1 MSRSIREVA
10 VSSTI
15 ELQSYREARRR
26 RRQPKI
32 PIWRIRILQAV
43 LALCVVAICVRLYYL
58 QIYKGGEIKGK
69 AFEQR
74 QKSRMLIHRGAIT
87 DRHGLPLAIDTT
99 RYDLYIHPKLLK
111 VSYKEA
117 ASKIARIA
125 KISEE
130 KVYKRLNKGY
140 PVVTVAKHLE
150 REIVEELQALNWPG
164 MDIVPRPF
172 RHYPEGFLAA
182 HILGYVNHDTRGQGG
197 VEQSKQN
204 TLISTGDI
212 PKPQL
217 DGRGK
222 QILVA
227 QDGPTWDITP
237 PLGRHVELTID
248 NALQHLAEKELN
260 AMAVHSMCTKASA
273 ILLDPTNGEILAW
286 ANYPTY
292 DPNNYSKFPFSSTK
306 NWAMV
311 DVYQP
316 GSTFK
321 IITVASG
328 LETGAI
334 HKDTVFHDG
343 GAFTVGRQTIHNVHG
358 GNGTINLLNLFIHSS
373 NVASAQL
380 ALRMTPKQFYDKLTD
395 FSLGRKTGID
405 LPGESKG
412 LLLNY
417 KKWKPI
423 DQATTGFGQG
433 AISVTPLQLATA
445 VSAVAN
451 RGTLIQPHVIRRI
464 YDPKTGVTERWTE
477 AEKRQVLKPEI
488 AEHVAKLLGDN
499 ISMGNQIAGKIPG
512 YVVAGKTG
520 TAQRVREG
528 GKGYARGQT
537 IASFIG
543 FLPADDPQIL
553 CLVVV
558 DNPQTDGK
566 WGNTIAGPVFNA
578 ITSEAARFLGIPKSY
593 ETNEK
598 NGQVIGPFNKIVPK
612 VVKPSVKYA
621 EELAKYNAANG
632 DGDANGNSTTA
643 NTNTN
648 TNPGSNSK
656 KQVH

>member
-1 MSRSIREVA
+1 MPQKVDP
-10 VSSTI
+10 STYQ
-15 ELQSYREARRR
+15 LARRR
-26 RRQPKI
+26 RRQPKT
-32 PIWRIRILQAV
+32 PLWRLRAV
-43 LALCVVAICVRLYYL
+43 QFILALCVLAIGVRLYYL

-74 QKSRMLIHRGAIT
+74 QKSRLLIHRGAIT

-111 VSYKEA
+111 VSKKEA
-117 ASKIARIA
+117 AAKISRIA
-125 KISEE
+125 KISE
-130 KVYKRLNKGY
+130 KRVYKRLTAGY

-150 REIVEELQALNWPG
+150 REIVEDLQDLNWPG
-164 MDIVPRPF
+164 MDIIPRPF
-172 RHYPEGFLAA
+172 RHYPEGHLGA
-182 HILGYVNHDTRGQGG
+182 HILGYVNHDTKGQGG
-197 VEQSKQN
+197 VEQSHHETLTN
-204 TLISTGDI
+204 TGSI

-217 DGRGK
+217 DGRGRT
-222 QILVA
+222 ILIP

-248 NALQHLAEKELN
+248 NALQHLAQKELT
-260 AMAVHSMCTKASA
+260 AMAIHSKCTKASA
-273 ILLDPTNGEILAW
+273 ILTDPTNGEILAW

-292 DPNNYSKFPFSSTK
+292 DPNNYSKYPFSATK

-334 HKDTVFHDG
+334 TKRTLFHDS
-343 GAFTVGRQTIHNVHG
+343 GAISFGRQTIHNHHG
-358 GNGTINLLNLFIHSS
+358 GHGTIDLLHLFIHSS

-380 ALRMTPKQFYDKLTD
+380 ALKMKPKQFYDKLKD
-395 FSLGRKTGID
+395 FSLGTKTGID

-412 LLLNY
+412 LLLRWQ
-417 KKWKPI
+417 KWKPI

-445 VSAVAN
+445 VGAVAN
-451 RGTLIQPHVIRRI
+451 NGVLVQPHVIRRV
-464 YDPKTGVTERWTE
+464 YDPKTGVTEKWTE
-477 AEKRQVLKPEI
+477 PKKRRVIK
-488 AEHVAKLLGDN
+488 ADYAKHVNKLLGDN
-499 ISMGNQIAGKIPG
+499 IAMGNQIAGKVPG
-512 YVVAGKTG
+512 YIVAGKTG

-528 GKGYARGQT
+528 GRGYAKGQT

-543 FLPADDPQIL
+543 YLPANDPQLL

-558 DNPQTDGK
+558 DNPKTDGR

-578 ITSEAARFLGIPKSY
+578 ITSEAARFLAIPKSY
-593 ETNEK
+593 EVQVK
-598 NGQVIGPFNKIVPK
+598 NGRMIGLYGKPVPK
-612 VVKPSVKYA
+612 IVKPSVKYA
-621 EELAKYNAANG
+621 SELG
-632 DGDANGNSTTA
+632 DGFSR
-643 NTNTN
+643 
-648 TNPGSNSK
+648 K
-656 KQVH
+656 

>member
-1 MSRSIREVA
+1 M
-10 VSSTI
+10 SSTI
-15 ELQSYREARRR
+15 ELKSYREARRR
-26 RRQPKI
+26 RRQPKT
-32 PIWRIRILQAV
+32 PLWRLRILQFVLIGCV
-43 LALCVVAICVRLYYL
+43 LAICGRLYYL
-58 QIYKGGEIKGK
+58 QIHKGSEIKQK
-69 AFEQR
+69 AVEQR
-74 QKSRMLIHRGAIT
+74 QKSRLLIHRGAIT

-99 RYDLYIHPKLLK
+99 RYDLFIHPKLLK
-111 VSYKEA
+111 VSMKEA
-117 ASKIARIA
+117 AAKVAAIA
-125 KISEE
+125 KIPEQR
-130 KVYKRLNKGY
+130 VYKRLTAGY

-150 REIVEELQALNWPG
+150 REIVEDLQALNWPG
-164 MDIVPRPF
+164 MDIIPRPF
-172 RHYPEGFLAA
+172 RHYPEGPLAA

-197 VEQSKQN
+197 VEQSRHKIL
-204 TLISTGDI
+204 TDTGDV

-222 QILVA
+222 TIVNPE
-227 QDGPTWDITP
+227 DGPTWDITP

-260 AMAVHSMCTKASA
+260 AMAIHSQCTKATA
-273 ILLDPTNGEILAW
+273 ILTDPTNGEILAW

-334 HKDTVFHDG
+334 HKKTLFHDS
-343 GAFTVGRQTIHNVHG
+343 GAISFGRQTIHNHHG
-358 GNGTINLLNLFIHSS
+358 GHGTIDLLHLFIHSS

-380 ALRMTPKQFYDKLTD
+380 ALRMTPKQFYDKLYD
-395 FSLGRKTGID
+395 FSLGRKTGVD

-412 LLLNY
+412 LLLRW
-417 KKWKPI
+417 KRWKPI

-445 VSAVAN
+445 VGAVAN
-451 RGTLIQPHVIRRI
+451 KGTLIQPHVIRRV
-464 YDPKTGVTERWTE
+464 YDPKTGVTEHWTE
-477 AEKRQVLKPEI
+477 PEKRQVVKPDV
-488 AEHVAKLLGDN
+488 AMHVSKLLGDN
-499 ISMGNQIAGKIPG
+499 IAMGSQIAGKVPG

-520 TAQRVREG
+520 TAQRVRDG
-528 GKGYARGQT
+528 GRGYAKGQT

-543 FLPADDPQIL
+543 YLPADDPQLL

-558 DNPQTDGK
+558 DNPKTDGR

-578 ITSEAARFLGIPKSY
+578 ITSEAARFLAIPKSY
-593 ETNEK
+593 EVEVK
-598 NGQVIGPFNKIVPK
+598 NGKMFGLYGKPVPK

-621 EELAKYNAANG
+621 SELE
-632 DGDANGNSTTA
+632 
-643 NTNTN
+643 
-648 TNPGSNSK
+648 